1 MKKDSFWNQL
11 ISSIAGLG
19 IPGLVLL
26 VVMSSTGFA
35 GAAALTS
42 ALAAMGGPMGM
53 LGGIAVLGVL
63 SMMAKGLA
71 AYGLDA
77 IFYAVVDE
85 LEKRG
90 IHSEDIVE
98 YVESLRFVPAFI
110 KRIIIDMIRVRGLGE
125 DEGVDRPRTL
135 RSFVSPARDLEV
147 GAIVELRELHSSA
160 FQMIRI
166 LEIVSDVSWKGRVE
180 GDDSSEIVNVLFMED
195 GLREFVSPTRSL
207 TVGESYHLPE
217 WQSGQMSL
225 VLIEVMVDDGF
236 WLGIVLGVGG
246 EEEIVNVVHH
256 YK

>member
-90 IHSEDIVE
+90 IRGEDIVE
-98 YVESLRFVPAFI
+98 YVDGLRFLPTFI
-110 KRIIIDMIRVRGLGE
+110 KRIINDMIRARYSGE
-125 DEGVDRPRTL
+125 EEGFNRPRTL
-135 RSFVSPARDLEV
+135 RSFVSPAHDLEV
-147 GAIVELRELHSSA
+147 GALVELRELHSST

-166 LEIVSDVSWKGRVE
+166 LEIVSDVSWKGRIE
-180 GDDSSEIVNVLFMED
+180 GDESSGIVNVLFMENA
-195 GLREFVSPTRSL
+195 LREFVSPTRSL
-207 TVGESYHLPE
+207 TLGESYHLPV

-236 WLGIVLGVGG
+236 WLGIVLGAGG
-246 EEEIVNVVHH
+246 EEEIVNVVYH